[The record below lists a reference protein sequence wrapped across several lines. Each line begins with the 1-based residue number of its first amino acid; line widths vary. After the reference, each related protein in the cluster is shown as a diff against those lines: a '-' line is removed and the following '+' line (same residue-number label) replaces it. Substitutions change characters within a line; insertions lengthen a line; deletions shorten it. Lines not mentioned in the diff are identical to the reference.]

1 MTGFVLQDRICKMG
15 MKLATANNV
24 NTHTL
29 FHTHTHTQNSLSGS
43 NYKRVSLLHAVL
55 SLILHNHF
63 KVIIKLIQQ
72 KRASRFLCTSRARAD
87 WRERASFNKNKH
99 TWYLTEIAI

>member
-1 MTGFVLQDRICKMG
+1 MTGFVLQDRICKVG

-24 NTHTL
+24 NTHTY
-29 FHTHTHTQNSLSGS
+29 THTQNSLSGS
-43 NYKRVSLLHAVL
+43 HYKRVLLLHAVL
-55 SLILHNHF
+55 SLILNNHF

-72 KRASRFLCTSRARAD
+72 KRASRFLSTARARAD